1 MKGVRNDRKIRHN
14 GLKSE
19 MKRKDINYSID
30 MAMLLSFILCG
41 ITGIIKWPGLAYSLG
56 LDYQSLNIGV
66 ITLIHDWSGLAL
78 CILSMMHVIM
88 HRKWLVTM
96 TRRKLRI

>member
-1 MKGVRNDRKIRHN
+1 
-14 GLKSE
+14 
-19 MKRKDINYSID
+19 MKRKDIHYCID

-41 ITGIIKWPGLAYSLG
+41 ISGIIKWPGLVYSVG
-56 LDYQSLNIGV
+56 LDYQSLDIGV
-66 ITLIHDWSGLAL
+66 ITLIHDWSGLVL
-78 CILSMMHVIM
+78 CILSMVHVMM